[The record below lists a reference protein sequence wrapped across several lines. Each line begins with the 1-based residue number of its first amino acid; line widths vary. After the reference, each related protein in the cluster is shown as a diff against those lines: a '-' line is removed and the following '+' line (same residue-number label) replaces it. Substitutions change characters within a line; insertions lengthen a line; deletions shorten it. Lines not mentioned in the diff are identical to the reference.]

1 MRVKKI
7 KIGIKDLKSILQ
19 DVVETGEAIE
29 QGKRLKPVKEP
40 KIYFTSLEALRK
52 ALTPKRLE
60 LLRIIK
66 TKKPSS
72 INELARFAKRDI
84 KNVADDLKYLG
95 QIGLIEREETDRKT
109 KPVIYYDRIVF
120 EIAV

>member
-1 MRVKKI
+1 MKVKKI
-7 KIGIKDLKSILQ
+7 KIGIKDVKSVLE
-19 DVVETGEAIE
+19 DFVKTGEAIE
-29 QGKRLKPVKEP
+29 RGEKVKKERGV
-40 KIYFTSLEALRK
+40 YFTSLEAFRK

-60 LLRIIK
+60 LMHIIK

-84 KNVADDLKYLG
+84 KNVADDVKHLERIGFIVIEAGKRKSTPVVKYDKINL
-95 QIGLIEREETDRKT
+95 
-109 KPVIYYDRIVF
+109 